1 MTTHVFESQRTDQ
14 LRLAPRQLR
23 LPTKHLHSI
32 PNLALL
38 QTELRKCSH
47 GSLAFRIDLE
57 SFVATLLGGSD
68 VLFPLVQS
76 EAFVH

>member
-1 MTTHVFESQRTDQ
+1 MITHVFESQRTDQ

-23 LPTKHLHSI
+23 LPIKHLHSI
-32 PNLALL
+32 PNLTLL
-38 QTELRKCSH
+38 QAELCKCSH
-47 GSLAFRIDLE
+47 GGLALRINFE
-57 SFVATLLGGSD
+57 SFVATLLGGGD